1 MVFLC
6 GVSASLLCLTVPLDA
21 RKMDVYVF
29 LVVGGIFERKG
40 DENYP
45 VEYRRSANIG
55 VVTASLQTHT
65 HDTPMTEERK

>member
-1 MVFLC
+1 
-6 GVSASLLCLTVPLDA
+6 
-21 RKMDVYVF
+21 MDVYVF

-55 VVTASLQTHT
+55 VVIASLQTHTHT